1 MPDQWTIRGVG
12 FTNCSCAYGCPC
24 QFNAPST
31 NGYCKAVAGGR
42 ITEGHFND
50 TRLDG
55 LNFAMTLHF
64 PGEIAEG
71 NGTQQLIVDERGT
84 PEQREAIRR
93 IYLGEST
100 TPGATFW
107 FIINSLMT
115 TVHETLYLPIDFEA
129 DVEARKGRIMV
140 PGVIESVGT
149 PIKDPFSD
157 GDFRAQ
163 IRLPRGMEYTVAE
176 VGNGTSKVT
185 GALAFE
191 LEDSYGQFNIM
202 HMNQDGVIR

>member
-1 MPDQWTIRGVG
+1 MPDQWTVQGVEYG
-12 FTNCSCAYGCPC
+12 NCSCAYGCPC

-31 NGYCKAVAGGR
+31 HGYCKAIVGGR
-42 ITEGHFND
+42 IDEGHFND

-55 LNFAMTLHF
+55 LNFAMTIFF
-64 PGEIAEG
+64 PGEVAEG

-84 PEQREAIRR
+84 PEQREAIRK
-93 IYLGEST
+93 IFLGEST

-115 TVHETLYLPIDFEA
+115 TVHETLYLPVDFDA
-129 DVEARKGRIMV
+129 DVEARKGHINV
-140 PGVIESVGT
+140 PGVMESVGT

-157 GDFRAQ
+157 GEFRAQ
-163 IRLPRGMEYTVAE
+163 IRLPHGMEYTVAE
-176 VGNGTSKVT
+176 MGNGTTKAT
-185 GALAFE
+185 GAVSFDLT
-191 LEDSYGQFNIM
+191 DSYGQFNII